1 MNFFERIS
9 PAGWQALSRLA
20 IALGCAFLIGL
31 IAGRVALV
39 FAIVLAVYL
48 FIQLWNLLRL
58 ERWLRRRRMES
69 PPDVGGPWGEVV
81 AIIDR
86 LYRRKQFHKNQV
98 TGLLREFRRLTT
110 AMPEGAILLGPEHE
124 ILWFNGH
131 AASWLNLHRKRDFGI
146 RIENL
151 VRHPGFIE
159 YLKAGRPTEGVV
171 VYEPGDGG
179 RWLSFTVVRTG
190 GSQRQLLIV
199 RDVSR
204 EMRVESMRKDF
215 VANASHELR
224 SPLTVISGYLDA
236 LVDDQQLDP
245 GWTSPVLE
253 MRRQAER
260 MGNII
265 NGLLE
270 LSKLESGERRQPEQP
285 LDIGAMLAM
294 LRREVLSLEHRAH
307 SVNVRIDSDAWL
319 LGAENEIH
327 SIVSNLLM
335 NAVKHTPA
343 EGEIE
348 LRWWTDAQ
356 GAHISVRD
364 TGVGIAAEHIPRLTE
379 RFYRVDSGR
388 SRDLGGSG
396 LGLAIVKH
404 SLQRHEGTLS
414 VASVEGRG
422 SVFTCHF
429 PPQRIVPRGESANAD
444 WPTGERAAGRKL
456 EDHESL

>member
-1 MNFFERIS
+1 MKFLRGIS
-9 PAGWQALSRLA
+9 SAGWQAVTRLG
-20 IALGCAFLIGL
+20 IALACALLIGL
-31 IAGRVALV
+31 AMGRVALA

-69 PPDVGGPWGEVV
+69 PPDVSGPWGEVV

-86 LYRRKQFHKNQV
+86 LYRRKQYHKNQV

-131 AASWLNLHRKRDFGI
+131 AANWLNLHRKRDFGI

-151 VRHPGFIE
+151 VRHPGFVE
-159 YLKAGRPTEGVV
+159 YLKHGRPAEGVV

-179 RWLSFTVVRTG
+179 RWLSFVVVRTG
-190 GSQRQLLIV
+190 GAQRQLLIV

-204 EMRVESMRKDF
+204 GMRVESMRKDF

-236 LVDDQQLDP
+236 LADDQKLDAT
-245 GWTSPVLE
+245 WNSPVLE

-270 LSKLESGERRQPEQP
+270 LSKLESGERRQAEQP
-285 LDIGAMLAM
+285 LDIGGMLAL
-294 LRREVLSLEHRAH
+294 LRREVMSLEHRPRN
-307 SVNVRIDSDAWL
+307 VNARMESDDWL

-327 SIVSNLLM
+327 SVISNLLT
-335 NAVKHTPA
+335 NAVKYTPA
-343 EGEIE
+343 TGEIE
-348 LRWWTDAQ
+348 LRWWADAQ

-388 SRDLGGSG
+388 SRDMGGSG

-404 SLQRHEGTLS
+404 ALQRHEGTLTIES
-414 VASVEGRG
+414 ALGRG
-422 SVFTCHF
+422 STFTCHF
-429 PPQRIVPRGESANAD
+429 PAHRIVPRAELSTD
-444 WPTGERAAGRKL
+444 QSRKL
-456 EDHESL
+456 AAD

>member
-1 MNFFERIS
+1 MKFLRGIS
-9 PAGWQALSRLA
+9 SAGWQAVTRLG
-20 IALGCAFLIGL
+20 IALACALLIGL
-31 IAGRVALV
+31 AMGRVALA

-69 PPDVGGPWGEVV
+69 PPDVSGPWGEVV

-86 LYRRKQFHKNQV
+86 LYRRKQYHKNQV

-131 AASWLNLHRKRDFGI
+131 AANWLNLHRKRDFGI

-151 VRHPGFIE
+151 VRHPGFVE
-159 YLKAGRPTEGVV
+159 YLKNGRPAEGVV

-179 RWLSFTVVRTG
+179 RWLSFVVVRTG
-190 GSQRQLLIV
+190 GAQRQLLIV

-236 LVDDQQLDP
+236 LADDQKLDAT
-245 GWTSPVLE
+245 WNSPVLE

-270 LSKLESGERRQPEQP
+270 LSKLESGERRQAEQP
-285 LDIGAMLAM
+285 LDIGGMLAL
-294 LRREVLSLEHRAH
+294 LRREVMSLEHRPRN
-307 SVNVRIDSDAWL
+307 VNVRMESDDWL

-327 SIVSNLLM
+327 SVISNLLT
-335 NAVKHTPA
+335 NAVKYTPA
-343 EGEIE
+343 TGEIE
-348 LRWWTDAQ
+348 LRWWADAQ

-388 SRDLGGSG
+388 SRDMGGSG

-404 SLQRHEGTLS
+404 ALQRHGGTLTIES
-414 VASVEGRG
+414 ALGRG
-422 SVFTCHF
+422 STFTCHF
-429 PPQRIVPRGESANAD
+429 PAHRIVPRAELSTD
-444 WPTGERAAGRKL
+444 QSRKL
-456 EDHESL
+456 AAD